1 MKLLILTTALF
12 VTLSKID
19 GFVHQVIRRRITD
32 FGHPLRSSYL
42 DNLNGDEP
50 ASATSSSSSPVAST
64 TNYSYRLELLEL
76 SADTLRGTQSSK
88 ASAEQYTEL
97 VEELEALG
105 QTSPALA
112 PGNYQ
117 LIYSTSPEGLFRSS
131 PFFLTARAVC
141 KSEDDAAKFSWFC
154 QMHRKA
160 LAISR
165 IAGVRQ
171 IIKEDG
177 EVVNEFNTIVGAVP
191 FLSDFTPF
199 RYSGGLPL
207 EIEGCITST
216 GTLTASEVEG
226 ELEVGMKTVQIRG
239 SNIPWL
245 RSFLDSDSAVLDTK
259 QLGDFIESVN
269 KDYNNPKAVLK
280 VVYAGAG
287 DGVRIVRDADGI
299 DYVYAMSS
307 EAVELTDFKGRDADL
322 GVLELLEGL
331 NENVFKVFM

>member
-1 MKLLILTTALF
+1 LLALI
-12 VTLSKID
+12 VCYKID
-19 GFVHQVIRRRITD
+19 AFVPQIIRRAG
-32 FGHPLRSSYL
+32 FGLRSSYL
-42 DNLNGDEP
+42 DGLDNEDEP
-50 ASATSSSSSPVAST
+50 SKHAPSSSSSST
-64 TNYSYRLELLEL
+64 SNTNYSYRLELLEL
-76 SADTLRGTQSSK
+76 SAETLRGTQPSK
-88 ASAEQYTEL
+88 ASAERYKEL

-105 QTSPALA
+105 QTSPASS
-112 PGNYQ
+112 PGTYQ
-117 LIYSTSPEGLFRSS
+117 LVFSTSPEGLFRSS

-141 KSEDDAAKFSWFC
+141 KSEDDAAKFGWFC

-171 IIKEDG
+171 VIKEGG

-199 RYSGGLPL
+199 RYSGGWPL

-216 GTLTASEVEG
+216 GTVSESEVEG

-239 SNIPWL
+239 SNIPLL
-245 RSFLDSDSAVLDTK
+245 RSLLDSDSAVLDTK

-269 KDYNNPKAVLK
+269 KDYNNPKASLK

-299 DYVYAMSS
+299 DYVYVMSS
-307 EAVELTDFKGRDADL
+307 EGVELTDFKDRDADL
-322 GVLELLEGL
+322 GVLKLLEGL
-331 NENVFKVFM
+331 NENVFKVFI